1 MRPAIYIAI
10 TNHGFGHAV
19 RAASVA
25 AQIQKQN
32 PEILLIFAT
41 KAPRWLLESYVGGD
55 FIYRPRA
62 FDVGVIQSD
71 ALNMDREATLAAWQ
85 DIRQRQHSIIASEVE
100 FLHLNR
106 VGLIL
111 ADIPPLAAPMAK
123 AAGIPC
129 WMMGNF
135 GWDFI
140 YRPWGGEFIDL
151 ADWIGDCFQQ
161 CDRLFRLPFHEPMS
175 AFPNITDTGLTG
187 GTPHYHP
194 DILRQ
199 TFNITTPPE
208 KTVLLSFG
216 GLGLQ
221 KIPYENLSRFPDWQF
236 ITFDRQAPNLP
247 NLVKISAR
255 EIPKITANR
264 DIEPKL
270 LRPVDFMPL
279 CGRIVSKPGYST
291 FAEAMRLHVPVV
303 SLQREG
309 FAESPLLLQALQQHA
324 YHQIVSPEAFM
335 QSQSLTVSEAEAL
348 TVSEVEPWSFLR
360 QPLSEPESSDS
371 VPTDG
376 SEAIA
381 SEVVRYFQKN
391 TPSSTSKNPQQ
402 QTVDS

>member
-1 MRPAIYIAI
+1 MRPAVYIAI

-41 KAPRWLLESYVGGD
+41 KAPRWLLASYVGED

-62 FDVGVIQSD
+62 FDVGVVQAD
-71 ALNMDREATLAAWQ
+71 ALQMDREATLTAWQ
-85 DIRQRQHSIIASEVE
+85 EIRRRQNQIIASEVD
-100 FLHLNR
+100 FLRLNR

-111 ADIPPLAAPMAK
+111 ADIPPLVAPMAK

-140 YRPWGGEFIDL
+140 YRPWGGAFADL
-151 ADWIGDCFQQ
+151 ADWIGECFAQ

-175 AFPNITDTGLTG
+175 AFPHITDTGLTG
-187 GTPHYHP
+187 GTPHYP
-194 DILRQ
+194 AEVLRQ
-199 TFNITTPPE
+199 AFNITAPVE

-221 KIPYENLSRFPDWQF
+221 KIPYANLTQFPDWQF
-236 ITFDRQAPNLP
+236 ITFDPQAPQLP
-247 NLVKISAR
+247 NLLSVSAQ
-255 EIPKITANR
+255 EIPDLPVLGGNEA
-264 DIEPKL
+264 KL

-279 CGRIVSKPGYST
+279 CARVVSKPGYST
-291 FAEAMRLHVPVV
+291 FAEAMRLQVPVV

-309 FAESPLLLQALQQHA
+309 FAESPLLLQALRQHA
-324 YHQIVSPEAFM
+324 YHQIVSPDEFM
-335 QSQSLTVSEAEAL
+335 YGGWE
-348 TVSEVEPWSFLR
+348 FLR
-360 QPLSEPESSDS
+360 QPLSAPESAAS
-371 VPTDG
+371 VPTNG

-381 SEVVRYFQKN
+381 SQVVRYLLKVPP
-391 TPSSTSKNPQQ
+391 PS
-402 QTVDS
+402 TVAREQRP